1 VNRET
6 YNLAAGDEIR
16 IAAFGTASVIV
27 YTSEP
32 DHTNSKLVDAV
43 KVRDEE
49 IYQLKQR
56 IVKLEQ
62 DSEALD
68 IIKDIFKGKDII
80 VNNG

>member
-49 IYQLKQR
+49 ICQLKQR

-68 IIKDIFKGKDII
+68 TI
-80 VNNG
+80 VGLLREGEVPT